1 MQRFESR
8 DITRRNFLKGSAL
21 AAAGSILAACAPTAA
36 PAEAPADEAEAAAA
50 PESMGGGTLV
60 FGYPQKTS
68 YSDLLAVEHNA
79 GNRNYYLMGLTH
91 NALLTISADYTEWIP
106 ELAESWE
113 FDGNRAIFHLR
124 QGVTWH
130 DGEPFT
136 SADVLFTFGRL
147 VGHPNVNQWNGVR
160 HFLDIVVGMTEFS
173 EGDADEVVG
182 LSAPD
187 DSTFVFEMTNPY
199 RGAFLEKLLYF
210 AIMPKHLLSQI
221 PEEQWGIDEQG
232 QQGLKNTE
240 YAKKQGTGTGPFRVS
255 NYIPDQVVEYE
266 PFEDYFKGK
275 PLLDKAAFVPYTDQL
290 AMAAAVEKGECHIAI
305 RTPQSEFERFKEM
318 DHVNIVLNAGPSAFA
333 WYHNVRYVLADK
345 RVRQGLSLAV
355 NRSQIAKDF
364 FFDTVGHIQASLEY
378 GDYGIS
384 PGAAQWFE
392 YNPERARQLLEE
404 GGWDFDYTLRLGMDQ
419 LSPTYEPLY
428 AMLRE
433 MWDAVGIKTE
443 FQVMAAEYT
452 NILNNPPFDFD
463 TLFSGYGWG
472 LTPGGFTH
480 NFTGPRWGDPDET
493 GKAMIDEVILLD
505 DEEAIKEGSLRLQ
518 EYASELQRHCVI
530 AQVPGIHVVNK
541 RVQMGD
547 VVPVYGARTEWIDW
561 VNVHMSA

>member
-36 PAEAPADEAEAAAA
+36 PAEAPAADEVEAAAA
-50 PESMGGGTLV
+50 PESMGGTLV

-113 FDGNRAIFHLR
+113 FEGNTATFHLR

-182 LSAPD
+182 LTAPD
-187 DSTFVFEMTNPY
+187 DYTFVFEMTNPY

-210 AIMPKHLLSQI
+210 AIMPKHLLSLI

-305 RTPQSEFERFKEM
+305 HTPQSEFERFKAM
-318 DHVNIVLNAGPSAFA
+318 DHVNIVLNAGPQRLRL
-333 WYHNVRYVLADK
+333 VPQRPL
-345 RVRQGLSLAV
+345 RPGRQ
-355 NRSQIAKDF
+355 
-364 FFDTVGHIQASLEY
+364 T
-378 GDYGIS
+378 
-384 PGAAQWFE
+384 GAAGLEPGTESPPDRQRFLLR
-392 YNPERARQLLEE
+392 YGRA
-404 GGWDFDYTLRLGMDQ
+404 
-419 LSPTYEPLY
+419 
-428 AMLRE
+428 
-433 MWDAVGIKTE
+433 
-443 FQVMAAEYT
+443 
-452 NILNNPPFDFD
+452 
-463 TLFSGYGWG
+463 
-472 LTPGGFTH
+472 H
-480 NFTGPRWGDPDET
+480 
-493 GKAMIDEVILLD
+493 
-505 DEEAIKEGSLRLQ
+505 
-518 EYASELQRHCVI
+518 
-530 AQVPGIHVVNK
+530 PGIAGVWRLRHQPRSSTVV
-541 RVQMGD
+541 
-547 VVPVYGARTEWIDW
+547 
-561 VNVHMSA
+561 

>member
-36 PAEAPADEAEAAAA
+36 PAEAPAADEAEAAAA
-50 PESMGGGTLV
+50 PESMGGTLV

-113 FDGNRAIFHLR
+113 FEGNTATFHLR

-187 DSTFVFEMTNPY
+187 DYTFVFEMTNPY

-210 AIMPKHLLSQI
+210 AIMPKHLLSLI

-305 RTPQSEFERFKEM
+305 RTPQSEFERFKAM
-318 DHVNIVLNAGPSAFA
+318 DHVNIVLNPGPSAFA
-333 WYHNVRYVLADK
+333 WYHNVRYVLNDK
-345 RVRQGLSLAV
+345 RVRQGLSLAL
-355 NRSQIAKDF
+355 NRPQIAKDF

-404 GGWDFDYTLRLGMDQ
+404 GGWDFDYTLRLGMSS
-419 LSPTYEPLY
+419 LTPTYEPLY

-452 NILNNPPFDFD
+452 NILNNPPWDFD

-480 NFTGPRWGDPDET
+480 NFTGPRWGDPDLT

-530 AQVPGIHVVNK
+530 AQVPGIHVVNN

-561 VNVHMSA
+561 VNVYMSA